1 MGGVGYGWVV
11 DSPPSS
17 IMGHMCWVNWPPA
30 PDGGDSQAMLA
41 MGGPGVNEDEVYKRM
56 SAVDLSSKKKD
67 DSTLA
72 FPF

>member
-1 MGGVGYGWVV
+1 
-11 DSPPSS
+11 
-17 IMGHMCWVNWPPA
+17 
-30 PDGGDSQAMLA
+30 MLA

-56 SAVDLSSKKKD
+56 SAVELSSKKKD